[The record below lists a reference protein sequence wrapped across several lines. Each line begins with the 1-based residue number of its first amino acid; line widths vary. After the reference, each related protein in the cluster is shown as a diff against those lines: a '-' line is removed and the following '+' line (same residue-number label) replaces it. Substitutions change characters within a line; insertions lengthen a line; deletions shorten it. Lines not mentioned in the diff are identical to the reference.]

1 VSLENQIKRALVKP
15 RRALQ
20 ALIRYSV
27 CKTKEIIMK
36 IFKRLLLA
44 FGIVLILFLSAAI
57 LIPVL
62 FKDRIMAEVKE
73 QLNNNLTA
81 SVDFESVTLSLIR
94 NFPHIS
100 LGITNYTVVGTG
112 VFKDITLAKGEA
124 VEVGIDLSSF
134 WNKENPYIIN
144 AVHLTRPALKIYV
157 LEDGTA
163 NYDIIKAIEEPV
175 LVDST
180 GKIIPTPEVTMPFE
194 IDLKAYS
201 IVGADVVYQDATYDL
216 HTEIKGMDH
225 RGRGNFTEAVYDL
238 ITATEIQSL
247 SLWYGSIPYLKDANT
262 TLNATFT
269 VEALNNKYT
278 LKDNQLRVNE
288 LDLEA
293 DGYVIMHDNEDYEI
307 DFRIHAPDNNFKDLL
322 SLIPNAYIA
331 GYKDVKASG
340 LFKFNASAKGIYNAS
355 REVYPAVDIALQV
368 TDASAKYPDLP
379 MALEGI
385 QADMQLKSPGGILDS
400 ITVTIPTIALT
411 VNKRPFQLSFGLK
424 TPMSDPDID
433 ATMVGI
439 INLEEWSKAFP
450 MDGLRKG
457 IIDADIQMKTR
468 MSYIDRSQY
477 DKVNVGGKLAVQQLV
492 YGASDM
498 PVVVLNSVSTRFTP
512 QRIEVDEF
520 KAQLGESDIDA
531 KGHIN
536 NVLAYFSPRKTMTG
550 SMSVRSGFLNLNEW
564 MSPAE
569 EPSPSLVNV
578 SPTASAAQ
586 SGNQVNKTVAAEA
599 ASPIFDRF
607 DFRLSGNFKTVKF
620 SSYTLKNVFA
630 DGNIKPNQLDI
641 KDSGLQIGSSDV
653 RASGSVIN
661 LFDYVFNHGTLAG
674 DLVINSGVLN
684 LNQFMGT
691 ESFDSP
697 KAVPGN
703 ADIIGGSYAPVPV
716 PENII
721 LSIKARVGR
730 LIYTD
735 YDLTNLDGQISVKD
749 QVLSIEDATA
759 GFLGG
764 KIGLTGN
771 YDANDLDNP
780 GFNMKYSMRDMSFQ
794 RVFKALNT
802 YKLLTPLAGYLEGN
816 FNTTLVMD
824 GKLGKDLMPQ
834 LKTLNMRGFLE
845 TLNGVISNFKPFR
858 ELGAMLNI
866 DYLSDNIKITNT
878 KNWFEIKNGTLE
890 LQEFDYKLKDID
902 MKISGQHVLTE
913 SMHYKIKARIPR
925 KLLEKTGTGATASKG
940 FAMLSKEA
948 SKFGVNIRQREFVN
962 VLIQITGTPAN
973 PKVALNLLG
982 TDGESTITE
991 QAEGVKEKVIKQAEE
1006 KLEEGKQVV
1015 KEKAEKALDSVKT
1028 VAGQKLQEVEQQAK
1042 ETAKEKIGAIAA
1054 EKVDSATLKKAQ
1066 ELIDKNKEAERIKQE
1081 LEKFNPFK
1089 KKKEKEKENTGG

>member
-1 VSLENQIKRALVKP
+1 
-15 RRALQ
+15 
-20 ALIRYSV
+20 
-27 CKTKEIIMK
+27 MK

-44 FGIVLILFLSAAI
+44 FGIALILFLSAAI
-57 LIPVL
+57 VIPIL

-81 SVDFESVTLSLIR
+81 SVDFETVTLSLIR

-100 LGITNYTVVGTG
+100 LGISNYTVVGTG
-112 VFKDITLAKGEA
+112 IFKDITLARGES
-124 VEVGIDLSSF
+124 VEVGVDLSSF
-134 WNKENPYIIN
+134 WNKDNPYIIN
-144 AVHLTRPALKIYV
+144 SVHLTRPVLKIYV

-180 GKIIPTPEVTMPFE
+180 GKIITTPEVIMPFE
-194 IDLKAYS
+194 INLKAYS
-201 IVGADVVYQDATYDL
+201 IVEGDVVYQDATYDL

-238 ITATEIQSL
+238 ITETEIQSL

-262 TLNATFT
+262 TLNATFQ

-278 LKDNQLRVNE
+278 LKDNQLRINE

-293 DGYVIMHDNEDYEI
+293 DGYVILHDNDDYEL

-331 GYKDVKASG
+331 GYEDVKASG
-340 LFKFNASAKGIYNAS
+340 LFKFNATAKGIYNSS
-355 REVYPAVDIALQV
+355 REAYPAFDIALQV
-368 TDASAKYPDLP
+368 TDASAKYPEFP
-379 MALEGI
+379 MAIEDI
-385 QADMQLKSPGGILDS
+385 QADMQMKSPGGNMDS
-400 ITVTIPTIALT
+400 ITVTIPKIALT
-411 VNKRPFQLSFGLK
+411 VNNRPFQLSFGLK

-450 MDGLRKG
+450 MEGLRKG

-468 MSYIDRSQY
+468 MSYIDQSQY
-477 DKVNVGGKLAVQQLV
+477 DKVNVRGKLAVQQLV
-492 YGASDM
+492 YDASDM
-498 PVVVLNSVSTRFTP
+498 PAVVLNTVSSRFTP
-512 QRIEVDEF
+512 QRIEVDQF
-520 KAQLGESDIDA
+520 KARLGESDIDA

-536 NVLAYFSPRKTMTG
+536 NVLAYFSPKKTMTG
-550 SMSVRSGFLNLNEW
+550 SVSVRSGFLNLNEW
-564 MSPAE
+564 MSPDT

-578 SPTASAAQ
+578 SPIAAKVAQ
-586 SGNQVNKTVAAEA
+586 PDENVKTTMKTEA
-599 ASPIFDRF
+599 TSPVFDRF
-607 DFRLSGNFKTVKF
+607 DFRLSGNFKTIKF
-620 SSYTLKNVFA
+620 SDYTLKNVFA
-630 DGNIKPNQLDI
+630 DGNIKPNQMYI
-641 KDSGLQIGSSDV
+641 KDSGLQIGSSDI
-653 RASGSVIN
+653 RASGSIIN

-697 KAVPGN
+697 KAIPGN

-721 LSIKARVGR
+721 LTIKAKVGR

-735 YDLTNLDGQISVKD
+735 YDLTNLDGRISVRD

-764 KIGLTGN
+764 KIGLTGY

-802 YKLLTPLAGYLEGN
+802 YKLLTPLAGYIDGN

-834 LKTLNMRGFLE
+834 LKTLNMKGFLE
-845 TLNGVISNFKPFR
+845 TLNGVISNFKPLR
-858 ELGAMLNI
+858 ELGTLLNI
-866 DYLSDNIKITNT
+866 DYLSDNIRITNS

-902 MKISGQHVLTE
+902 MKISGQHLLTE

-925 KLLEKTGTGATASKG
+925 KLLEKTGAGATASKG
-940 FAMLSKEA
+940 FALLSKEA
-948 SKFGVNIRQREFVN
+948 AKFGVNIRQREFVN
-962 VLIQITGTPAN
+962 VLIQITGTPSN

-982 TDGESTITE
+982 ADGESTINE
-991 QAEGVKEKVIKQAEE
+991 QVEGVKEKVIKQAEE
-1006 KLEEGKQVV
+1006 KLEEGKQIVRD
-1015 KEKAEKALDSVKT
+1015 KAEKALDSAKT
-1028 VAGQKLQEVEQQAK
+1028 VAGQKLQEIEQQAK
-1042 ETAKEKIGAIAA
+1042 ETAKEKIGTIAA
-1054 EKVDSATLKKAQ
+1054 EKIDSATLKKAQ

-1089 KKKEKEKENTGG
+1089 KKKEKEKENAGG